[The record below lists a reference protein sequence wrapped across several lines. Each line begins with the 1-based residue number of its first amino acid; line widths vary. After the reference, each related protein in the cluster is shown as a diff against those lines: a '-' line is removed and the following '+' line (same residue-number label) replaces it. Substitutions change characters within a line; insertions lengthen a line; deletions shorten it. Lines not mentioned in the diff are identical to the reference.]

1 MRKWLISWRQN
12 CDEQSVPVFDP
23 ALVSHIQLD
32 VDAFQSSSVR
42 SSVYDRLLYMYIFY
56 VVAYDLYDYL

>member
-1 MRKWLISWRQN
+1 VLN
-12 CDEQSVPVFDP
+12 P
-23 ALVSHIQLD
+23 ALVSPIQLD
-32 VDAFQSSSVR
+32 VDAFQSPSVR